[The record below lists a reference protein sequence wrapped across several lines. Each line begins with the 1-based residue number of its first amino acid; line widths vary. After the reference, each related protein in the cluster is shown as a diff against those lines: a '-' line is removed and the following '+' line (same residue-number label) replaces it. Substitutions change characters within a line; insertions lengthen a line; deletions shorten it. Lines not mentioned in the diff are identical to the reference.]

1 MDKYKTNRYNKKSFL
16 GYEFGRTTSGDMR
29 FYGRKPQSQRG
40 SGFGGQNKYQSTPS
54 NSSAPSAPSGGN
66 LSSQFSGDTFGS
78 DATALQSDA
87 MSGQIYG
94 GTSDQ
99 RAEAASLAGPGST
112 KPPKGGGGGVD
123 GSAALGAGLGMAGAA
138 ISELDTDDKYGG
150 MDVAASTVKFAAM
163 GAMAGPIGAGVGAV
177 VGLGVGLIKKNKFE
191 KEARKAETKRK
202 STLQNKEDQALSR
215 GEAAE
220 FFESQAGATAGAYG
234 VGDIDRFTNKYS

>member
-1 MDKYKTNRYNKKSFL
+1 MKKSQFT
-16 GYEFGRTTSGDMR
+16 E
-29 FYGRKPQSQRG
+29 SQII
-40 SGFGGQNKYQSTPS
+40 
-54 NSSAPSAPSGGN
+54 
-66 LSSQFSGDTFGS
+66 
-78 DATALQSDA
+78 A
-87 MSGQIYG
+87 MLKQHEQGIKVQDIA
-94 GTSDQ
+94 
-99 RAEAASLAGPGST
+99 RANG
-112 KPPKGGGGGVD
+112 
-123 GSAALGAGLGMAGAA
+123 
-138 ISELDTDDKYGG
+138 ISEKTIYRWKVKYGG